1 MNIILCITP
10 LQVLIAEQIIKQTQG
25 DFIGLYLPYG
35 DNAKHRNYFK
45 KLKNFC
51 QKTEYIEL
59 KNQTWQARFAT
70 LNKIKTCLKNLNVY
84 QKNIN
89 NIYLASID
97 VIFLQYIISK
107 INFNQLYTFDDG
119 TANIFPNST
128 YFNPLQ
134 KSFAQQTFKKLIGI
148 KYPDIPSILAVSQ
161 KHYTIFPN
169 EKNIIENIEPIFLF
183 KNLKKTNNKTLSIKR
198 ILLGQALDN
207 FIGENAYREIVVN
220 MKQKFA
226 IDSFVPH
233 PRENLDFSDILTVI
247 HSEKIIEDYLIDELT
262 ANLTT
267 QYEIYTFMST
277 AVFSLRQLPNVA
289 IFMVYNQQLMEQFSN
304 AYQFL
309 ASRDFTLLNLD
320 KSEQKS

>member
-1 MNIILCITP
+1 M
-10 LQVLIAEQIIKQTQG
+10 A
-25 DFIGLYLPYG
+25 
-35 DNAKHRNYFK
+35 
-45 KLKNFC
+45 
-51 QKTEYIEL
+51 
-59 KNQTWQARFAT
+59 
-70 LNKIKTCLKNLNVY
+70 LNT
-84 QKNIN
+84 
-89 NIYLASID
+89 
-97 VIFLQYIISK
+97 
-107 INFNQLYTFDDG
+107 
-119 TANIFPNST
+119 
-128 YFNPLQ
+128 
-134 KSFAQQTFKKLIGI
+134 
-148 KYPDIPSILAVSQ
+148 PDIPSILAVSQ

-277 AVFSLRQLPNVA
+277 AVFFVA
-289 IFMVYNQQLMEQFSN
+289 TIAECCYFYGL
-304 AYQFL
+304 
-309 ASRDFTLLNLD
+309 
-320 KSEQKS
+320 